1 LAQEGATVLAGT
13 PESFGKRLRSELAR
27 WTRLIKDANI
37 TMPFQEN
44 PMSSVAVAP
53 METPTTARDLVVDF
67 SRFAATIDAA
77 RLDAKVVKA
86 VKTNILD
93 TLSCALAGS
102 SAKAIAEVAGLV
114 RDWGGATQADVFVLG
129 GKFPAHHAAWVNGG
143 MAHARDYDDTHDA
156 AILHAGVTAVPA
168 AIAAGQLHGSLSGA
182 DLIAAVAAGLEV
194 TCRLGVAI
202 QVDITESGFIYTSL
216 LGYFGATAA
225 AGRALGLTPEE
236 MLNAFG
242 IVYSSVAGNHQVTRD
257 ASLMKRLQ
265 PGLAAQAAVV
275 AVQLAKRGIRGAQHV
290 FDGADGFF
298 RVYLRNRVDGEVAR
312 KDLGRRFELLNLSYK
327 PYPCCRDTHTS
338 IDAVLQLRAQAPRPA
353 SEIESIR
360 VGVTGPGYQMVCVPE
375 PVRLAPKTIV
385 EAQFSIP
392 YTVAAAWI
400 DGPLGM
406 KHFSDE
412 GLQRSDILSLAARVQ
427 PYVDEE
433 IDREWRRFIPP
444 ARVSV
449 RFRDGQTVETRVN
462 YPKGHPQNMMTEAEF
477 AAKTADCANYVARP
491 LPADTPQRL
500 IATVDKLDALT
511 DIAELVRVVT

>member
-1 LAQEGATVLAGT
+1 MTPVAQ
-13 PESFGKRLRSELAR
+13 
-27 WTRLIKDANI
+27 
-37 TMPFQEN
+37 N
-44 PMSSVAVAP
+44 PYSNSP
-53 METPTTARDLVVDF
+53 DLVVDLA
-67 SRFAATIDAA
+67 RYATLIETA
-77 RLDAKVVKA
+77 RLDAAVVSA

-102 SAKAIAEVAGLV
+102 SANAISEVTGLV
-114 RDWGGATQADVFVLG
+114 KEWGGAPQADLLVFG
-129 GKFPAHHAAWVNGG
+129 GKYPAHHAAWANAGI
-143 MAHARDYDDTHDA
+143 AHARDYDDTHDA

-168 AIAAGQLHGSLSGA
+168 AIAAAQLRGKVSGA

-194 TCRLGVAI
+194 TCRLGTAI
-202 QVDITESGFIYTSL
+202 KVDIIESGFIYTSL

-225 AGRALGLTPEE
+225 AGRALGLNQDE

-275 AVQLAKRGIRGAQHV
+275 AVQLAKRGLRGAQNV
-290 FDGADGFF
+290 FEGADGFF
-298 RVYLRNRVDGEVAR
+298 RVYLRGRVDRNVVVNG
-312 KDLGRRFELLNLSYK
+312 LGQRFELMNLSYK
-327 PYPCCRDTHTS
+327 PYPCCRDTHST
-338 IDAVLQLRAQAPRPA
+338 IDAILELRAKAMRPA
-353 SEIESIR
+353 ADVESIR

-375 PVRLAPKTIV
+375 AVRLAPRTIV

-392 YTVAAAWI
+392 YTAAASWI

-412 GLQRSDILSLAARVQ
+412 GLQRNDVLALASRVK

-433 IDREWRRFIPP
+433 IDREWSRFVPP

-449 RFRDGQTVETRVN
+449 QFRDGQTLETRVN
-462 YPKGHPQNMMTEAEF
+462 YPKGHPNNRMTDAEF
-477 AAKTADCANYVARP
+477 AAKTRDCAGYLARP
-491 LPADTPQRL
+491 LGAEAADRL
-500 IATVDKLDALT
+500 IATVGRLESLA
-511 DIAELVRVVT
+511 DIGELMQVVT